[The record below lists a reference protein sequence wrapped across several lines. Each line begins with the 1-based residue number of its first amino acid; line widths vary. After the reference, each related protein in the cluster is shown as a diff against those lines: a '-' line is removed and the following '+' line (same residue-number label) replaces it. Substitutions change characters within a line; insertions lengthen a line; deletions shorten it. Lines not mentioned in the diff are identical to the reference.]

1 MSPVETDAVIF
12 DFDGVIADSTAA
24 VEHQWSEFARH
35 FGLDVLAL
43 LADVHGRR
51 SADVLPE
58 WVSPSRIE
66 EATAWMRATAFD
78 HREVALLPGAA
89 DAIAAVST
97 ARWAIASSASKEL
110 IEGRLQDDG
119 LPLPAALV
127 SASDVTHGKPDPECY
142 VRGVLELGR
151 GRDAD
156 ALAALQSAEKFARRL
171 AKPHYLLAPVRALR
185 LLALVRLGE
194 TARAEQDLAGLSEQ
208 DRERGE
214 IRIALAAL
222 RLAQHDPHAA
232 MAALGP
238 VLDRS
243 SVIIRDTWRV
253 TAFVLEVHA
262 RDVLGEQG
270 AAASAMERALDLA
283 EPEGALWFF
292 LLCPEPAVLERHL
305 PRRTTHAA
313 LVAELRSLLAATG
326 LVPSPGPRPATE
338 PLSESELRV
347 LRYLP
352 TNLTTPEI
360 AGELGVS
367 RNTIKSHT
375 RNLYAKLGT
384 HGRTEAVDRARA
396 LGLLAPSYR

>member
-1 MSPVETDAVIF
+1 LSPVETDAVIF

-142 VRGVLELGR
+142 Q
-151 GRDAD
+151 
-156 ALAALQSAEKFARRL
+156 LAAA
-171 AKPHYLLAPVRALR
+171 
-185 LLALVRLGE
+185 RLGVPPSRCLVVE
-194 TARAEQDLAGLSEQ
+194 DAPAGIEAANRAGIGL
-208 DRERGE
+208 
-214 IRIALAAL
+214 
-222 RLAQHDPHAA
+222 
-232 MAALGP
+232 
-238 VLDRS
+238 
-243 SVIIRDTWRV
+243 VIGV
-253 TAFVLEVHA
+253 
-262 RDVLGEQG
+262 
-270 AAASAMERALDLA
+270 
-283 EPEGALWFF
+283 
-292 LLCPEPAVLERHL
+292 
-305 PRRTTHAA
+305 RTTHPAEVLQHA
-313 LVAELRSLLAATG
+313 TTVVPDLSRVRFETEGARIKVAWL
-326 LVPSPGPRPATE
+326 
-338 PLSESELRV
+338 
-347 LRYLP
+347 
-352 TNLTTPEI
+352 
-360 AGELGVS
+360 
-367 RNTIKSHT
+367 
-375 RNLYAKLGT
+375 
-384 HGRTEAVDRARA
+384 
-396 LGLLAPSYR
+396 